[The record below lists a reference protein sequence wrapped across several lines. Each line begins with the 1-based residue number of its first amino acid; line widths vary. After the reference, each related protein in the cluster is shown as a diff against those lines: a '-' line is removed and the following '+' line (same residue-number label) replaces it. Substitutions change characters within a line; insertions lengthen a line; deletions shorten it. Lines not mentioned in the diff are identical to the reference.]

1 MVMIPVCGTFQKQ
14 VSSRIPQNTA
24 DLKIESSTVFSFL
37 LACAD
42 INDIGTVMP
51 VLALPSNPWFPE

>member
-1 MVMIPVCGTFQKQ
+1 MLMIPVCGTFREH
-14 VSSRIPQNTA
+14 VSSRIPQNIS

-42 INDIGTVMP
+42 ISDIGTVMP
-51 VLALPSNPWFPE
+51 ILALSSNPWFRE